1 MTVLESFCANVE
13 AELGHTPLVEAAQMA
28 AFVLLDDEPI
38 QLEGFGDFMKSLG
51 RKAGKAAAIGAL
63 AFNAANANAAPV
75 AKNHGPNPNL
85 AGHKQSAKVC
95 NAMVRNLWSNPQYR
109 ELETKYL
116 QEELDKQQKQVDAGK
131 RARVNEQIAYTNAQ
145 TRAMNEIACSTN

>member
-1 MTVLESFCANVE
+1 MTLLESFCTNIE

-28 AFVLLDDEPI
+28 AFVLLNDEPI

-63 AFNAANANAAPV
+63 AFNVANANAAPV
-75 AKNHGPNPNL
+75 KKNHGPNPNL
-85 AGHKQSAKVC
+85 ASHKQSTKVC
-95 NAMVRNLWSNPQYR
+95 NTMVRNLWNNPQYQ

-116 QEELDKQQKQVDAGK
+116 QEELDRQQKQVDAGK
-131 RARVNEQIAYTNAQ
+131 RASVDEQRAYTKAQ
-145 TRAMNEIACSTN
+145 MRAMNEIACSTN

>member
-1 MTVLESFCANVE
+1 MTLLESFCTNIE

-28 AFVLLDDEPI
+28 AFVLLNDEPI

-63 AFNAANANAAPV
+63 AFNVANANAAPV
-75 AKNHGPNPNL
+75 KKNHGPNPNL
-85 AGHKQSAKVC
+85 ASHKQSTKVC
-95 NAMVRNLWSNPQYR
+95 NTMVHNLWNNPQYQ

-116 QEELDKQQKQVDAGK
+116 QEELDRQQKQVEAGK
-131 RARVNEQIAYTNAQ
+131 RASVDEQRAYTKAQ
-145 TRAMNEIACSTN
+145 MRAMNEIACSTN